1 MGCGIVQVSEEGQI
15 VQQVAL
21 ATEKWFSS
29 TRAELVAILVALLIT
44 PNEREVEIK
53 TDSKA
58 AILAIERG
66 LKTDKARQWLRIKNS
81 GLVAMIVETIKTK
94 KLKLQLTKIK
104 SHSGDFY
111 NDLADVKAKE
121 DANSTELFI
130 PTAVCSKEF
139 KLRYK
144 WKNENIEKS
153 IRSFVKMIGKVINR
167 VEWTFSHGSQNK
179 THQERKSLQH
189 WPVFYKILESGIKQQ
204 NYISKSNTLQLF
216 ELKCINNML
225 PVLESLSREN
235 QIYTHQTSVLY
246 AKKKQ
251 KI

>member
-21 ATEKWFSS
+21 ATKKWFSS
-29 TRAELVAILVALLIT
+29 TRAELVAILVALLIM

-104 SHSGDFY
+104 GHSGDFY

-121 DANSTELFI
+121 GANSTELFI
-130 PTAVCSKEF
+130 PIAVCLKEF

-144 WKNENIEKS
+144 WKNESIEKP
-153 IRSFVKMIGKVINR
+153 ICSFVKMVGKVINR
-167 VEWTFSHGSQNK
+167 VEWIFFYGSQNR
-179 THQERKSLQH
+179 TYQERKSLQH
-189 WPVFYKILESGIKQQ
+189 WPVFYKILESRIKQQ
-204 NYISKSNTLQLF
+204 NYISKSNTL
-216 ELKCINNML
+216 
-225 PVLESLSREN
+225 
-235 QIYTHQTSVLY
+235 
-246 AKKKQ
+246 
-251 KI
+251 